1 MGWAKGA
8 NRNISN
14 SNAQPPLYSNLKLS
28 RFKMEIE
35 PREGIT
41 ESQAAACG
49 EEMDSRCAL
58 SGKETLSSN
67 TLKSRSSQFCQT
79 EIFGASQHQ
88 DDPTLRHHLRRQVH

>member
-28 RFKMEIE
+28 RFKMETE
-35 PREGIT
+35 PEGRNHREPG
-41 ESQAAACG
+41 CG
-49 EEMDSRCAL
+49 EEMESRRAL

-67 TLKSRSSQFCQT
+67 TLKS
-79 EIFGASQHQ
+79 
-88 DDPTLRHHLRRQVH
+88 